1 MIVDAHVHA
10 FGEPGFWSKELFSV
24 FQPTGVGLPDFVTP
38 SRGLAKPM
46 EQLPGKLDEAGIEK
60 AFLLAHDLERP
71 WKSRCP
77 NEVVAAFV
85 KRFPERFIG
94 FASVDPLGGRKSVD
108 ELEHAVKDLHLHGLK
123 LLPAYSGCA
132 PGDRRAF
139 PVYEAA
145 QDLGIQGVT
154 IHTGF
159 ATSTTQLAHDR
170 PDTID
175 DVAIQFP
182 KLRLIIAHLGLL
194 WANDALMLLMRQA
207 NIFADISSWSLMPF
221 DLLART
227 LSYAKHL
234 GVLNK
239 IMWGSDFPFLVTVST
254 QKQDIAR
261 LRKIPAY
268 SSRIGVEPELTSDDV
283 ESVLGDNALNFAKT
297 F

>member
-1 MIVDAHVHA
+1 M
-10 FGEPGFWSKELFSV
+10 
-24 FQPTGVGLPDFVTP
+24 FQPTGVGLPDWVSP
-38 SRGLAKPM
+38 SREQPKPM
-46 EQLPGKLDEAGIEK
+46 EQLPRKLDEAGIEK
-60 AFLLAHDLERP
+60 AFLLAHDLDRP
-71 WKSRCP
+71 WKSKCP
-77 NEVVAAFV
+77 NEIVAAFV

-94 FASVDPLGGRKSVD
+94 FAGVDPLGGRKSVD
-108 ELEHAVKDLHLHGLK
+108 ELEHAVKDLQLRGLK

-132 PGDRRAF
+132 PGDRRVF

-145 QDLGIQGVT
+145 QALGIQGVT

-159 ATSTTQLAHDR
+159 ATSTTELGHDR

-221 DLLART
+221 DLLVRS
-227 LSYAKHL
+227 LSCAKHL

-254 QKQDIAR
+254 QRQDIER
-261 LRKIPAY
+261 LRRIPAY
-268 SSRIGVEPELTSDDV
+268 SSRIGIEPELTSTDI
-283 ESVLGDNALNFAKT
+283 EAVLGENALNFAKT